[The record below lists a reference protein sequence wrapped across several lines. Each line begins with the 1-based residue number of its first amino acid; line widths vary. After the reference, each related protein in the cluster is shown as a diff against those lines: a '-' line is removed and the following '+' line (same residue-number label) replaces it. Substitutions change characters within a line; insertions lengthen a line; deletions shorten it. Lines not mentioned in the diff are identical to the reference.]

1 MRVRYWGSE
10 LAEVG
15 DCAFCGKNAVDEEDS
30 MAFLLPVEQ
39 RRTEFYEG
47 APEVVDWTSKTYA
60 VACRSCYEAAIRK
73 LESNVSQR

>member
-15 DCAFCGKNAVDEEDS
+15 DCTFCSKNAVDEDN
-30 MAFLLPVEQ
+30 MAFLLPVEH
-39 RRTEFYEG
+39 RAVITG
-47 APEVVDWTSKTYA
+47 APEVLDWTSKVYA
-60 VACRSCYEAAIRK
+60 VACRSCYEAAVRK

>member
-15 DCAFCGKNAVDEEDS
+15 DCSFCSKSAVDEDN
-30 MAFLLPVEQ
+30 MAYLLPVEQ
-39 RRTEFYEG
+39 RAGVHTG
-47 APEVVDWTSKTYA
+47 APEVVDWTSKVYA
-60 VACRSCYEAAIRK
+60 VACRMCYEAAVRK